1 MFKKVDLLGVF
12 GAAMMV
18 GGLVCFLTSQY
29 ETSWAAYLGGPLLW
43 FFGLVFAIVWMVL
56 HFYNKTVSSPESSTP
71 PAPERTN
78 DNAGKNIRAALFLFA
93 GILSA
98 SLFIVPAESADTSAG
113 ADLFKSRCAMCHG
126 PDGTGKTPMG
136 QKFSIP
142 DLHSA
147 DVQKK
152 SAEEIG
158 GIIAKGKNKMPAY
171 EGKLTPEQISQIS
184 AFIKTLSAQH

>member
-1 MFKKVDLLGVF
+1 MFKKVDLLGAF

-18 GGLVCFLTSQY
+18 AGLVCFLISKS
-29 ETSWAAYLGGPLLW
+29 EPAWAAYLGGPLLW
-43 FFGLVFAIVWMVL
+43 FFGTVVAIIWMVL
-56 HFYNKTVSSPESSTP
+56 RLYTNPVSSLESSTP
-71 PAPERTN
+71 PAPDRAN

-93 GILSA
+93 GVLSA
-98 SLFIVPAESADTSAG
+98 SLFIVPADSGETSVG

-126 PDGTGKTPMG
+126 PDGTGKTPVG
-136 QKFSIP
+136 QKFNIP

-171 EGKLTPEQISQIS
+171 EGKLTAEQISQVS
-184 AFIKTLSAQH
+184 VFIKALSAQH